1 MNTNIQLAV
10 DCMGSETSVIEIL
23 EGINE
28 SALRNENLFFTLF
41 GKSSDINKLIKN
53 IFPLNLRSE
62 VIDCEEQ
69 ILMTDKPTDVIR
81 AKKNSSMQL
90 SIDHVCKGKSHAV
103 LSCGNTGALMAI
115 SLLKLRTIA
124 SIKRPSIASIW
135 PNIKGESIVL
145 DLGANIKSD
154 SISLIDNAILGSALA
169 KVLFNVVEPSIGL
182 LNVGIE
188 EMKGNENVQKASEIL
203 TEMNKKNQIK
213 YYGFIEGVDI
223 SHGKTNVVVT
233 DGFTGNIALKTAE
246 GTALMVQSYFKNAFR
261 SSILSKLGY
270 FLASLSLKTVRERLD
285 PRVHNCGIFMGL
297 TAPVVKCHGKSDRLG
312 ISYATDIAYSLVQKE
327 VNKKVENILTNEI

>member
-1 MNTNIQLAV
+1 
-10 DCMGSETSVIEIL
+10 MGSETSLNEIL

-41 GKSSDINKLIKN
+41 GKSVDLNKMVEN
-53 IFPLNLRSE
+53 IHPLNTRSK
-62 VIDCEEQ
+62 IINCDEQ
-69 ILMTDKPTDVIR
+69 VLMTDKPTDAIR
-81 AKKNSSMQL
+81 LKKNSSMQL
-90 SIDHVCKGKSHAV
+90 SVDHVASGKSNAV

-115 SLLKLRTIA
+115 SLLKLRTVANIR
-124 SIKRPSIASIW
+124 RPSIASIW

-145 DLGANIKSD
+145 DLGANIKND
-154 SISLIDNAILGSALA
+154 PTSLIDNAILGSALA
-169 KVLFNVVEPSIGL
+169 KVLFSMTEPSVGL

-188 EMKGNENVQKASEIL
+188 DMKGNENVQKASEIL
-203 TEMNKKNQIK
+203 SEMSNKKQLN
-213 YYGFIEGVDI
+213 YYGFVEGADI
-223 SHGKTNVVVT
+223 SNGITNVIVT

-246 GTALMVQSYFKNAFR
+246 GTASMVQSYFKKAFE

-270 FLASLSLKTVRERLD
+270 FFASLSLTSVRQRLD

-312 ISYATDIAYSLVQKE
+312 ISYATDIAYSLVHKE
-327 VNKKVENILTNEI
+327 VNKKVENILINEI

>member
-1 MNTNIQLAV
+1 MNTINLAV
-10 DCMGSETSVIEIL
+10 DCMGSETSLYEIL

-41 GKSSDINKLIKN
+41 GKSVDLNKMVEN
-53 IFPLNLRSE
+53 IHPLNARSK
-62 VIDCEEQ
+62 IINCDEQ
-69 ILMTDKPTDVIR
+69 VLMTDKPTDAIR
-81 AKKNSSMQL
+81 LKKNSSMQL
-90 SIDHVCKGKSHAV
+90 SIDHVASGNSNAV

-115 SLLKLRTIA
+115 SLLKLRTVA

-145 DLGANIKSD
+145 DLGANIKND
-154 SISLIDNAILGSALA
+154 TNSLIDNAILGSALA
-169 KVLFNVVEPSIGL
+169 KVLFSMTEPSVGL

-188 EMKGNENVQKASEIL
+188 DMKGNENVQKASEIL
-203 TEMNKKNQIK
+203 LEMSNKKQLN
-213 YYGFIEGVDI
+213 YYGFVEGADI
-223 SHGKTNVVVT
+223 SHGITNVIVT

-246 GTALMVQSYFKNAFR
+246 GTASMVQSYFKKAFE

-270 FLASLSLKTVRERLD
+270 FFASLSLSSVKQRLD

-312 ISYATDIAYSLVQKE
+312 ISYATDIAYSLVQNE
-327 VNKKVENILTNEI
+327 VNKRVENILINEF

>member
-1 MNTNIQLAV
+1 MKTINLAI
-10 DCMGSETSVIEIL
+10 DCMGSETSLYEIL

-41 GKSSDINKLIKN
+41 GKSVDLNKMVEN
-53 IFPLNLRSE
+53 IHPLNARSK
-62 VIDCEEQ
+62 IINCDEQ
-69 ILMTDKPTDVIR
+69 VLMTDKPTDAIR
-81 AKKNSSMQL
+81 LKKNSSMQL
-90 SIDHVCKGKSHAV
+90 SIDHVASGKSNAV

-115 SLLKLRTIA
+115 SLLKLRTVA

-145 DLGANIKSD
+145 DLGANIKND
-154 SISLIDNAILGSALA
+154 TNSLIDNAILGSALA
-169 KVLFNVVEPSIGL
+169 KVLFSMTEPSVGL

-188 EMKGNENVQKASEIL
+188 DMKGNENVQKASEIL
-203 TEMNKKNQIK
+203 LEMSNKKQLN
-213 YYGFIEGVDI
+213 YYGFVEGADI
-223 SHGKTNVVVT
+223 SNGITNVIVT

-246 GTALMVQSYFKNAFR
+246 GTASMVQSYFKKAFE

-270 FLASLSLKTVRERLD
+270 FFASLSLSSVKQRLD

-312 ISYATDIAYSLVQKE
+312 ISYATDIAYSLVHKE
-327 VNKKVENILTNEI
+327 VNKKVENILINEI

>member
-1 MNTNIQLAV
+1 MNNNINLAV
-10 DCMGSETSVIEIL
+10 DCMGSETSLIEIL

-41 GKSSDINKLIKN
+41 GKSIDINQTIEN
-53 IFPLNLRSE
+53 ISPLNTRSK
-62 VIDCEEQ
+62 VINCDDQ
-69 ILMTDKPTDVIR
+69 ILMTDKPTDAIKS
-81 AKKNSSMQL
+81 KKKSSMQL
-90 SIDHVCKGKSHAV
+90 SIDHVSSGESQAA

-145 DLGANIKSD
+145 DLGANIKND
-154 SISLIDNAILGSALA
+154 ATSLIDNAILGSALA
-169 KVLFNVVEPSIGL
+169 KVLLNMVEPSIGL

-188 EMKGNENVQKASEIL
+188 EMKGNENVQRASEIL
-203 TEMNKKNQIK
+203 TEMSNKKQLN
-213 YYGFIEGVDI
+213 YYGFVEGADI
-223 SHGKTNVVVT
+223 SSGKTNVVVT

-246 GTALMVQSYFKNAFR
+246 GTASMVQSYFQKAFK
-261 SSILSKLGY
+261 SSIISKLGY
-270 FLASLSLKTVRERLD
+270 FLSSLSLRTVRERLD

-327 VNKKVENILTNEI
+327 VNKKVETILINEI

>member
-1 MNTNIQLAV
+1 VNTINLAV
-10 DCMGSETSVIEIL
+10 DCMGSETSLNEIL

-41 GKSSDINKLIKN
+41 GKSVDLNKMVEN
-53 IFPLNLRSE
+53 ISPLNTRSK
-62 VIDCEEQ
+62 IINCDEQ
-69 ILMTDKPTDVIR
+69 VLMTDKPTDAVR
-81 AKKNSSMQL
+81 LKKNSSMQL
-90 SIDHVCKGKSHAV
+90 SIDHVAKGVSHAV

-115 SLLKLRTIA
+115 SLLKLRTVA

-145 DLGANIKSD
+145 DLGANIKND
-154 SISLIDNAILGSALA
+154 TNSLIDNAILGSALA
-169 KVLFNVVEPSIGL
+169 KVLFNMTEPSIGL

-188 EMKGNENVQKASEIL
+188 DMKGNENVQKASEIL
-203 TEMNKKNQIK
+203 SEMSNKKQLN
-213 YYGFIEGVDI
+213 YYGFVEGADI
-223 SHGKTNVVVT
+223 SNGITNVIVT

-246 GTALMVQSYFKNAFR
+246 GTASMVQNYFKKAFE

-270 FLASLSLKTVRERLD
+270 FFASLSLTSVRQRLD

-312 ISYATDIAYSLVQKE
+312 ISYATDIAYSLIHKE
-327 VNKKVENILTNEI
+327 VNKKVENILISQI

>member
-1 MNTNIQLAV
+1 MNIINLAV
-10 DCMGSETSVIEIL
+10 DCMGSETSLYEIL

-41 GKSSDINKLIKN
+41 GKSVDLNKIVEN
-53 IFPLNLRSE
+53 IHPLNARSK
-62 VIDCEEQ
+62 IINCDEQ
-69 ILMTDKPTDVIR
+69 VLMTDKPTDAIR
-81 AKKNSSMQL
+81 LKKNSSMQL
-90 SIDHVCKGKSHAV
+90 SIDHVASGKSNAV

-115 SLLKLRTIA
+115 SLLKLRTVA

-145 DLGANIKSD
+145 DLGANIKND
-154 SISLIDNAILGSALA
+154 TNSLIDNAILGSALA
-169 KVLFNVVEPSIGL
+169 KVLFSMTEPSVGL

-188 EMKGNENVQKASEIL
+188 DMKGNENVQKASEIL
-203 TEMNKKNQIK
+203 LEMNNKKQLN
-213 YYGFIEGVDI
+213 YYGFVEGADI
-223 SHGKTNVVVT
+223 SNGITNVIVT

-246 GTALMVQSYFKNAFR
+246 GTASMVQSYFKKAFE

-270 FLASLSLKTVRERLD
+270 FFASLSLTSVRQRLD

-312 ISYATDIAYSLVQKE
+312 ISYATDIAYSLVHKE
-327 VNKKVENILTNEI
+327 VNKKVENILINEI

>member
-1 MNTNIQLAV
+1 MNTINLAV
-10 DCMGSETSVIEIL
+10 DCMGSETSLNEIL

-41 GKSSDINKLIKN
+41 GKSVDLNKMVEN
-53 IFPLNLRSE
+53 IHPLNARSK
-62 VIDCEEQ
+62 IINCDEQ
-69 ILMTDKPTDVIR
+69 VLMTDKPTDAIR
-81 AKKNSSMQL
+81 LKKNSSMQL
-90 SIDHVCKGKSHAV
+90 SIDHVASGNSNAV

-115 SLLKLRTIA
+115 SLLKLRTVA

-145 DLGANIKSD
+145 DLGANIKND
-154 SISLIDNAILGSALA
+154 TNSLIDNAILGSALA
-169 KVLFNVVEPSIGL
+169 KVLFSMTEPSVGL

-203 TEMNKKNQIK
+203 LEMSNKKQLN
-213 YYGFIEGVDI
+213 YYGFVEGADI
-223 SHGKTNVVVT
+223 SNGITNVIVT

-246 GTALMVQSYFKNAFR
+246 GTASMVQSYFKKAFE

-270 FLASLSLKTVRERLD
+270 FFASLSLTSVRQRLD

-327 VNKKVENILTNEI
+327 VNKKVENILINEI

>member
-1 MNTNIQLAV
+1 MNIINLAV
-10 DCMGSETSVIEIL
+10 DCMGSETSVYEIL

-41 GKSSDINKLIKN
+41 GKSVDLNKMVEN
-53 IFPLNLRSE
+53 IHPLNARSK
-62 VIDCEEQ
+62 IINCDEQ
-69 ILMTDKPTDVIR
+69 VLMTDKPTDAIR
-81 AKKNSSMQL
+81 LKKKSSMQL
-90 SIDHVCKGKSHAV
+90 SIDHVASGKSNAV

-115 SLLKLRTIA
+115 SLLKLRTVA

-145 DLGANIKSD
+145 DLGANIKND
-154 SISLIDNAILGSALA
+154 TNSLIDNAILGSALA
-169 KVLFNVVEPSIGL
+169 KVLFSMTEPSVGL

-188 EMKGNENVQKASEIL
+188 DMKGNENVQKASEIL
-203 TEMNKKNQIK
+203 LEMSNKKQLN
-213 YYGFIEGVDI
+213 YYGFVEGADI
-223 SHGKTNVVVT
+223 SNGITNVIVT

-246 GTALMVQSYFKNAFR
+246 GTASMVQSYFKKAFE

-270 FLASLSLKTVRERLD
+270 FFASLSLTSVRQRLD

-327 VNKKVENILTNEI
+327 VNKKVENILINEI

>member
-1 MNTNIQLAV
+1 MNTINLAV
-10 DCMGSETSVIEIL
+10 DCMGSETPLNEIL

-41 GKSSDINKLIKN
+41 GKSIDLNKIVEN
-53 IFPLNLRSE
+53 ISPLNARSK
-62 VIDCEEQ
+62 IINCDEQ
-69 ILMTDKPTDVIR
+69 VLMTDKPTDAIR
-81 AKKNSSMQL
+81 LKKNSSMQL
-90 SIDHVCKGKSHAV
+90 SIDHVASGKSNAV

-115 SLLKLRTIA
+115 SLLKLRTVA

-145 DLGANIKSD
+145 DLGANIKND
-154 SISLIDNAILGSALA
+154 TNSLIDNAILGSALA
-169 KVLFNVVEPSIGL
+169 KVLFSMTEPSVGL

-188 EMKGNENVQKASEIL
+188 DMKGNENVQKASEIL
-203 TEMNKKNQIK
+203 LEMSNKKQLN
-213 YYGFIEGVDI
+213 YYGFVEGADI
-223 SHGKTNVVVT
+223 SNGITNVIVT

-246 GTALMVQSYFKNAFR
+246 GTASMVQSYFKKAFE
-261 SSILSKLGY
+261 SSILSKIGY
-270 FLASLSLKTVRERLD
+270 FFASLSLTSVRQRLD

-312 ISYATDIAYSLVQKE
+312 ISYAADIAYSLVHKE
-327 VNKKVENILTNEI
+327 VNKKVENILINEI

>member
-1 MNTNIQLAV
+1 LNTINLAV
-10 DCMGSETSVIEIL
+10 DCMGSETSLNEIL

-41 GKSSDINKLIKN
+41 GKSVDLNKIVEN
-53 IFPLNLRSE
+53 ISPLNVRSK
-62 VIDCEEQ
+62 IINCDEQ
-69 ILMTDKPTDVIR
+69 VLMTDKPTDAIR
-81 AKKNSSMQL
+81 LKKNSSMQL
-90 SIDHVCKGKSHAV
+90 SIDHVASGKSNAV

-115 SLLKLRTIA
+115 SLLKLRTVA

-145 DLGANIKSD
+145 DLGANIKND
-154 SISLIDNAILGSALA
+154 TNSLIDNAILGSALA
-169 KVLFNVVEPSIGL
+169 KVLFSMTEPSVGL

-188 EMKGNENVQKASEIL
+188 DMKGNENVQKASEIL
-203 TEMNKKNQIK
+203 LEMSNKKQLN
-213 YYGFIEGVDI
+213 YYGFVEGADI
-223 SHGKTNVVVT
+223 SNGITNVIVT

-246 GTALMVQSYFKNAFR
+246 GTASMVQSYFKKAFE
-261 SSILSKLGY
+261 SSILSKIGY
-270 FLASLSLKTVRERLD
+270 FFASLSLTSVRQRLD

-312 ISYATDIAYSLVQKE
+312 ISYATDIAYSLVHKE
-327 VNKKVENILTNEI
+327 VNKKVETILINEI

>member
-1 MNTNIQLAV
+1 LNTINLAV
-10 DCMGSETSVIEIL
+10 DCMGSETSLNEIL

-41 GKSSDINKLIKN
+41 GKSVDLNKIVEN
-53 IFPLNLRSE
+53 IAPLNARSK
-62 VIDCEEQ
+62 IINCDEQ
-69 ILMTDKPTDVIR
+69 VLMTDKPTDAIR
-81 AKKNSSMQL
+81 LKKNSSMQL
-90 SIDHVCKGKSHAV
+90 SIENVVSGKSNAV

-115 SLLKLRTIA
+115 SLLKLRTVA

-145 DLGANIKSD
+145 DLGANIKND
-154 SISLIDNAILGSALA
+154 ANSLIDNAILGSALA
-169 KVLFNVVEPSIGL
+169 KVLFSMTEPSVGL

-188 EMKGNENVQKASEIL
+188 DMKGNENVQKASEIL
-203 TEMNKKNQIK
+203 SEMSNKKQLN
-213 YYGFIEGVDI
+213 YYGFVEGADI
-223 SHGKTNVVVT
+223 SKGITNVIVT

-246 GTALMVQSYFKNAFR
+246 GTASMVQSYFKKAFE
-261 SSILSKLGY
+261 SSILSKIGY
-270 FLASLSLKTVRERLD
+270 FLASLSLTSVRQRLD

-312 ISYATDIAYSLVQKE
+312 ISYATDIAYSLVHKE
-327 VNKKVENILTNEI
+327 VNKKVETILINEI

>member
-1 MNTNIQLAV
+1 MNIINLAV
-10 DCMGSETSVIEIL
+10 DCMGSETSVYEIL

-41 GKSSDINKLIKN
+41 GKSDDLNKLVEDIH
-53 IFPLNLRSE
+53 PLNARSK
-62 VIDCEEQ
+62 IINCDEQ
-69 ILMTDKPTDVIR
+69 VLMTDKPTDAIR
-81 AKKNSSMQL
+81 LKKKSSMQL
-90 SIDHVCKGKSHAV
+90 SIDHVASGKSNAV

-115 SLLKLRTIA
+115 SLLKLRTVA

-145 DLGANIKSD
+145 DLGANIKND
-154 SISLIDNAILGSALA
+154 TNSLIDNAILGSALA
-169 KVLFNVVEPSIGL
+169 KVIFSMTEPSVGL

-188 EMKGNENVQKASEIL
+188 DMKGNDNVQKASEIL
-203 TEMNKKNQIK
+203 LEMSNKKQLN
-213 YYGFIEGVDI
+213 YYGFVEGADI
-223 SHGKTNVVVT
+223 SNGITNVIVT

-246 GTALMVQSYFKNAFR
+246 GTASMVQSYFKKAFE

-270 FLASLSLKTVRERLD
+270 FFASLSLTSVRQRLD

-327 VNKKVENILTNEI
+327 VNKKVENILINEI

>member
-1 MNTNIQLAV
+1 
-10 DCMGSETSVIEIL
+10 MGSETSLNEIL
-23 EGINE
+23 EGLNE

-41 GKSSDINKLIKN
+41 GKLVDLNQIIKN
-53 IFPLNLRSE
+53 ISPLNTRSK
-62 VIDCEEQ
+62 IINCDEQ
-69 ILMTDKPTDVIR
+69 VLMTDKPTDAIR
-81 AKKNSSMQL
+81 LKKNSSMQL
-90 SIDHVCKGKSHAV
+90 SIDHVASGKSNAV

-115 SLLKLRTIA
+115 SLLKLRTVA

-145 DLGANIKSD
+145 DLGANIKND
-154 SISLIDNAILGSALA
+154 TNSLIDNAILGSALA
-169 KVLFNVVEPSIGL
+169 KVLFSMTEPSVGL

-188 EMKGNENVQKASEIL
+188 DMKGNENVQKASEML
-203 TEMNKKNQIK
+203 SEMSNKKQLN
-213 YYGFIEGVDI
+213 YYGFVEGADI
-223 SHGKTNVVVT
+223 SNGITNVIVT

-246 GTALMVQSYFKNAFR
+246 GTASMVQSYFKKAFE

-270 FLASLSLKTVRERLD
+270 FFASLSLTSVRQRLD

-312 ISYATDIAYSLVQKE
+312 ISYATDIAYSLVHKE
-327 VNKKVENILTNEI
+327 VNKKVENILINEI

>member
-1 MNTNIQLAV
+1 
-10 DCMGSETSVIEIL
+10 MGSETSLNEIL

-41 GKSSDINKLIKN
+41 GKSEEIKN
-53 IFPLNLRSE
+53 AINDISPLNKRSE
-62 VIDCEEQ
+62 IINCDEQ
-69 ILMTDKPTDVIR
+69 ILMTDKPTDAIR
-81 AKKNSSMQL
+81 LKKNSSMQL
-90 SIDHVCKGKSHAV
+90 SIDHVSNGKSHAV

-145 DLGANIKSD
+145 DLGANIKND
-154 SISLIDNAILGSALA
+154 TASLIDNAILGSALA
-169 KVLFNVVEPSIGL
+169 KVLFSMTEPTIGL

-188 EMKGNENVQKASEIL
+188 EMKGNENLQKASEIL
-203 TEMNKKNQIK
+203 IKMNDNGQIN
-213 YYGFIEGVDI
+213 YFGFVEGADI
-223 SHGKTNVVVT
+223 SNGITNVVVT

-246 GTALMVQSYFKNAFR
+246 GTAFMVQSYFRKAFN
-261 SSILSKLGY
+261 SSILSKIGY
-270 FLASLSLKTVRERLD
+270 FFASLSLKTVRERLD
-285 PRVHNCGIFMGL
+285 PRVHNCGIFIGL

-327 VNKKVENILTNEI
+327 VNKKVENNLINEI

>member
-1 MNTNIQLAV
+1 MNTINLAV
-10 DCMGSETSVIEIL
+10 DCMGSETSLNEIL

-41 GKSSDINKLIKN
+41 GKSGDLNKIVEN
-53 IFPLNLRSE
+53 ISPLNSRSK
-62 VIDCEEQ
+62 IINCDEQ
-69 ILMTDKPTDVIR
+69 VLMTDKPTDAIR
-81 AKKNSSMQL
+81 LKKNSSMQL
-90 SIDHVCKGKSHAV
+90 SIDHVVSGKSNAV

-115 SLLKLRTIA
+115 SLLKLRTVA

-145 DLGANIKSD
+145 DLGANIKND
-154 SISLIDNAILGSALA
+154 TNSLIDNAILGSALA
-169 KVLFNVVEPSIGL
+169 KVLFSMTEPSVGL

-188 EMKGNENVQKASEIL
+188 DMKGNENVQKASEIL
-203 TEMNKKNQIK
+203 SEMSNKKQLN
-213 YYGFIEGVDI
+213 YYGFVEGADI
-223 SHGKTNVVVT
+223 SNGITNVIVT

-246 GTALMVQSYFKNAFR
+246 GTALMVQSYFKKAFE
-261 SSILSKLGY
+261 SSLLSKLGY
-270 FLASLSLKTVRERLD
+270 FFASLSLTSVRQRLD

-312 ISYATDIAYSLVQKE
+312 ISYATDIAYSLVHKE
-327 VNKKVENILTNEI
+327 VNKKVETILINEI

>member
-1 MNTNIQLAV
+1 MNIINLAV
-10 DCMGSETSVIEIL
+10 DCMGSETSLYEIL

-41 GKSSDINKLIKN
+41 GKSVDLNKMVENIHPLYARSKIINC
-53 IFPLNLRSE
+53 
-62 VIDCEEQ
+62 DEQ
-69 ILMTDKPTDVIR
+69 VLMTDKPTDAIR
-81 AKKNSSMQL
+81 LKKNSSMQL
-90 SIDHVCKGKSHAV
+90 SIDHVASGKSNAV

-115 SLLKLRTIA
+115 SLLKLRTVA

-145 DLGANIKSD
+145 DLGANIKND
-154 SISLIDNAILGSALA
+154 TNSLIDNAILGSALA
-169 KVLFNVVEPSIGL
+169 KVLFSMTEPSVGL

-188 EMKGNENVQKASEIL
+188 DMKGNENVQKASEIL
-203 TEMNKKNQIK
+203 LEMSNKKQLN
-213 YYGFIEGVDI
+213 YYGFVEGADI
-223 SHGKTNVVVT
+223 SNGITNVIVT

-246 GTALMVQSYFKNAFR
+246 GTASMVQSYFKKAFE

-270 FLASLSLKTVRERLD
+270 FFASLSLSSVKQRLD

-312 ISYATDIAYSLVQKE
+312 ISYATDIAYSLVHKE
-327 VNKKVENILTNEI
+327 VNKKVENILINEI

>member
-1 MNTNIQLAV
+1 
-10 DCMGSETSVIEIL
+10 MGSETSLNEIL

-41 GKSSDINKLIKN
+41 GKSVDLNKIVEN
-53 IFPLNLRSE
+53 IAPLNARSK
-62 VIDCEEQ
+62 IINCDEQ
-69 ILMTDKPTDVIR
+69 VLMTDKPTDAIR
-81 AKKNSSMQL
+81 LKKNSSMQL
-90 SIDHVCKGKSHAV
+90 SIENVVSGKSNAV

-115 SLLKLRTIA
+115 SLLKLRTVA

-145 DLGANIKSD
+145 DLGANIKND
-154 SISLIDNAILGSALA
+154 TNSLIDNAILGSALA
-169 KVLFNVVEPSIGL
+169 KVLFSMTEPSVGL

-188 EMKGNENVQKASEIL
+188 DMKGNENVQKASEIL
-203 TEMNKKNQIK
+203 SEMSNKKQLN
-213 YYGFIEGVDI
+213 YYGFVEGADI
-223 SHGKTNVVVT
+223 SKGITNVIVT

-246 GTALMVQSYFKNAFR
+246 GTASMVQSYFKKAFE
-261 SSILSKLGY
+261 SSILSKIGY
-270 FLASLSLKTVRERLD
+270 FLASLSLTSVRQRLD

-312 ISYATDIAYSLVQKE
+312 ISYATDIAYSLVHKE
-327 VNKKVENILTNEI
+327 VNKKVETILINEI

>member
-1 MNTNIQLAV
+1 MNTINLAV
-10 DCMGSETSVIEIL
+10 DCMGSETSLNEIL

-41 GKSSDINKLIKN
+41 GKSADLNKIVEK
-53 IFPLNLRSE
+53 ISPLNARSK
-62 VIDCEEQ
+62 IINCDEQ
-69 ILMTDKPTDVIR
+69 VLMTDKPTDAIR
-81 AKKNSSMQL
+81 LKKNSSMQL
-90 SIDHVCKGKSHAV
+90 SIDHVASGKSNAV

-115 SLLKLRTIA
+115 SLLKLRTVA

-145 DLGANIKSD
+145 DLGANIKND
-154 SISLIDNAILGSALA
+154 TNSLIDNAILGSALA
-169 KVLFNVVEPSIGL
+169 KVLFSMTEPSVGL

-188 EMKGNENVQKASEIL
+188 DMKGNENVQKASEIL
-203 TEMNKKNQIK
+203 SEMSNKKQLN
-213 YYGFIEGVDI
+213 YYGFVEGADI
-223 SHGKTNVVVT
+223 SNGITNVIVT

-246 GTALMVQSYFKNAFR
+246 GTASMVQSYFKKAFE

-270 FLASLSLKTVRERLD
+270 FFASLSLTSVRQRLD

-312 ISYATDIAYSLVQKE
+312 ISYATDIAHSLIHKE
-327 VNKKVENILTNEI
+327 VNKKVENILISEI

>member
-1 MNTNIQLAV
+1 MNIINLAV
-10 DCMGSETSVIEIL
+10 DCMGSETSLYEIL

-41 GKSSDINKLIKN
+41 GKSFDLNKMVEN
-53 IFPLNLRSE
+53 IHPLNTRSK
-62 VIDCEEQ
+62 IINCDEQ
-69 ILMTDKPTDVIR
+69 VLMTDKPTDAIR
-81 AKKNSSMQL
+81 LKKNSSMQL
-90 SIDHVCKGKSHAV
+90 SVDHVASGKSNAV

-115 SLLKLRTIA
+115 SLLKLRTVANIR
-124 SIKRPSIASIW
+124 RPSIASIW

-145 DLGANIKSD
+145 DLGANIKND
-154 SISLIDNAILGSALA
+154 TNSLIDNAILGSALA
-169 KVLFNVVEPSIGL
+169 KVLFSMAEPSVGL

-188 EMKGNENVQKASEIL
+188 DMKGNENVQKASEIL
-203 TEMNKKNQIK
+203 LEMSNKKQLN
-213 YYGFIEGVDI
+213 YYGFVEGADI
-223 SHGKTNVVVT
+223 SNGITNVIVT

-246 GTALMVQSYFKNAFR
+246 GTASMVQSYFKKAFE

-270 FLASLSLKTVRERLD
+270 FFASLSLTSVRQRLD

-312 ISYATDIAYSLVQKE
+312 ISYAADIAYSLVQKE
-327 VNKKVENILTNEI
+327 VNKKVENILINEI

>member
-1 MNTNIQLAV
+1 
-10 DCMGSETSVIEIL
+10 MGSETSLSEIL

-41 GKSSDINKLIKN
+41 GKSVEIHEMIEN
-53 IFPLNLRSE
+53 IYPLKDRSE
-62 VIDCEEQ
+62 VINCDEQ
-69 ILMTDKPTDVIR
+69 ILMTDKPTDAIR
-81 AKKNSSMQL
+81 LKKNSSMQL
-90 SIDHVCKGKSHAV
+90 SIDHVSSGRSHAA

-115 SLLKLRTIA
+115 SLLKLRMIA

-145 DLGANIKSD
+145 DLGANIKND
-154 SISLIDNAILGSALA
+154 HISLIDNAILGSALA
-169 KVLFNVVEPSIGL
+169 KVLFSMTEPSIGL

-188 EMKGNENVQKASEIL
+188 EMKGNENVQKASEVL
-203 TEMNKKNQIK
+203 LEMSSKKQLN
-213 YYGFIEGVDI
+213 YYGFIEGADI
-223 SHGKTNVVVT
+223 SNGRTNVVVT

-246 GTALMVQSYFKNAFR
+246 GTASMVQSFFKKAFE
-261 SSILSKLGY
+261 SSILSKIGY
-270 FLASLSLKTVRERLD
+270 FFASLSLRSVRQKLD

-312 ISYATDIAYSLVQKE
+312 ISYATDIAYSLVQKD
-327 VNKKVENILTNEI
+327 VNRKVENILINEI